1 MADAAASSP
10 PVPAVPVAETPPG
23 GLSSA
28 QVAERRAR
36 GLTNAGG
43 EHTSRSVA
51 HILRANVL
59 TRFNLVL
66 GVLLAVILA
75 VGQPQD
81 ALFGVVLVA
90 NALIGI
96 GQELRAKR
104 TLDRLAV
111 LSAPRVR
118 VIRDGAPREIA
129 VDEVVAGD
137 LVGLRAGDQLAAD
150 GVVRAGA
157 GLQADES
164 LLTGESEPVDK
175 RAGDRLLSGSFV
187 VAGSGGYQATGVG
200 AEAYAA
206 KLAAQARRF
215 TVVRSELV
223 AGINQILRYV
233 TWALPPVA
241 ALLVLSQL
249 HTRQTVREGATSTV
263 AALVGMVPQGLV
275 LLTSVAFGVAAVTL
289 ARRQV
294 LVQQLPAVEGLARV
308 DLVCFDKTGTLT
320 DGTIAFDHVIRLDD
334 HAPAEAALGAL
345 ADDQARNAT
354 LAAIGQAFPPP
365 QGWARQ
371 DAVPFSSAR
380 KWSAATFAGHGTW
393 VLGAP
398 EIILAGSQD
407 GLAPHAAD
415 LAATGQ
421 RVLAL
426 ARAPGPLDGPA
437 LPQGLHPVAF
447 IVLAERLR
455 SDTPQTIAYFAAQGV
470 TLKVISGDSPR
481 TVSAVAAR
489 AGVPHAGDP
498 IDARDLP
505 DDPGP
510 LAALLEEH
518 SVFGRVTP
526 HQKQAMVQAL
536 QARGHTVAMTG
547 DGVNDVLA
555 LKLADIGVA
564 MGSGAPATKAV
575 ADLVLLDNRF
585 ATLPGVVAEGRRVT
599 ANIERVANL
608 FITKTVWATA
618 LAVAAGAALLPYPFL
633 PRHLTIIDTLAIGV
647 PSFFLALAPN
657 RRRYR
662 PGFAG
667 RVLRFTIPAGLI
679 IAAATFSA
687 YALARAR
694 GLPLTEQRTAATLV
708 ALLLSLCVLA
718 LLAIPLTWRRIA
730 LLAAAVAAFALL
742 FPVPAVRNFYALAP
756 PHRAIGA
763 TLLIAALGAAA
774 LTGFWALSRH
784 LGRAP
789 AEMAASDV
797 TGRVTG
803 AEAGQADADN

>member
-1 MADAAASSP
+1 MADAAAFP
-10 PVPAVPVAETPPG
+10 PPAPSAPVAETPPA
-23 GLSSA
+23 GLSGA
-28 QVAERRAR
+28 QVAERVSR

-51 HILRANVL
+51 HILRANIL
-59 TRFNLVL
+59 TRFNLLL
-66 GVLLAVILA
+66 GVLLAVILV

-81 ALFGVVLVA
+81 ALFGIVLVT

-104 TLDRLAV
+104 TLDQLAV

-118 VIRDGAPREIA
+118 VIRDGAPREVA
-129 VDEVVAGD
+129 VGEVVADD
-137 LVGLRAGDQLAAD
+137 LVDVRAGDQLAAD
-150 GVVRAGA
+150 GVVRASA
-157 GLQADES
+157 SLQADES

-187 VAGSGGYQATGVG
+187 VAGSGDYQATGVG

-223 AGINQILRYV
+223 AGINQILRYI
-233 TWALPPVA
+233 TWAIPPVA
-241 ALLVLSQL
+241 ALLVISQL
-249 HTRQTVREGATSTV
+249 HTHQSVREGATSTV

-308 DLVCFDKTGTLT
+308 DVVCFDKTGTLT
-320 DGTIAFDHVIRLDD
+320 DGTIAFDHLIRLDD
-334 HAPAEAALGAL
+334 QAPAEAALGAL
-345 ADDQARNAT
+345 AEDQARNAT

-365 QGWARQ
+365 QGWVRQ

-380 KWSAATFAGHGTW
+380 KWSAASFAGHGTW

-398 EIILAGSQD
+398 EIVLAGSQD
-407 GLAPHAAD
+407 GLLPRAAD
-415 LAATGQ
+415 LAASGQ

-426 ARAPGPLDGPA
+426 ARTTGPLDGPA
-437 LPQGLHPVAF
+437 LPPGLRAVAF

-455 SDTPQTIAYFAAQGV
+455 SDTPQAIAYFAAQGV
-470 TLKVISGDSPR
+470 TLKVISGDSPA

-489 AGVPHAGDP
+489 AGLPHAGDA

-505 DDPGP
+505 EDPGP
-510 LAALLEEH
+510 LGTLLEQH
-518 SVFGRVTP
+518 FVFGRVTP
-526 HQKQAMVQAL
+526 HQKESMVQAL

-575 ADLVLLDNRF
+575 AELVLLDNRF

-608 FITKTVWATA
+608 FITKTVWATL
-618 LAVAAGAALLPYPFL
+618 LAVAAGVALLPYPFL

-657 RRRYR
+657 RRRYV
-662 PGFAG
+662 PGFVG
-667 RVLRFTIPAGLI
+667 RVLRFAVPAGLI

-708 ALLLSLCVLA
+708 ALILSLTVLA

-730 LLAAAVAAFALL
+730 LLVAALAAFVLL
-742 FPVPAVRNFYALAP
+742 FPVPAVRHFYALAL
-756 PHRAIGA
+756 PHGAIGA

-774 LTGFWALSRH
+774 LTGFWILSH
-784 LGRAP
+784 HHGRAP
-789 AEMAASDV
+789 AETAP
-797 TGRVTG
+797 
-803 AEAGQADADN
+803 E

>member
-1 MADAAASSP
+1 MADAAAS
-10 PVPAVPVAETPPG
+10 TPPTSATPVTVTPPA

-28 QVAERRAR
+28 QVAERRSR
-36 GLTNAGG
+36 GLTNASG
-43 EHTSRSVA
+43 ERTSRPVA
-51 HILRANVL
+51 EILRANIF
-59 TRFNLVL
+59 TRFNLIL

-75 VGQPQD
+75 VGEPQD
-81 ALFGVVLVA
+81 ALFGIVLVT

-96 GQELRAKR
+96 AQELRAKR

-118 VIRDGAPREIA
+118 VVRDGAPHEIA
-129 VDEVVAGD
+129 VDDVVADD
-137 LVGLRAGDQLAAD
+137 LVDLRAGDQLVAD
-150 GVVRAGA
+150 GVVRDSA
-157 GLQADES
+157 GLEADES

-175 RAGDRLLSGSFV
+175 QAGDRLLSGSFV

-200 AEAYAA
+200 AEAYAR
-206 KLAAQARRF
+206 KLAAEARRF

-223 AGINQILRYV
+223 DGINQILRYV

-241 ALLVLSQL
+241 VLLVLSQL
-249 HTRQTVREGATSTV
+249 HTSENVREGATSTV

-289 ARRQV
+289 ARRRV

-308 DLVCFDKTGTLT
+308 DVVCFDKTGTLT
-320 DGTIAFDHVIRLDD
+320 DGTVAFDSLVRLDD
-334 HAPAEAALGAL
+334 SAPAEAALGAL

-354 LAAIGQAFPPP
+354 LAAIGQAFPPSP
-365 QGWARQ
+365 GWARQ

-398 EIILAGSQD
+398 EIVLADIPD
-407 GLAPHAAD
+407 GLLPRAAD
-415 LAATGQ
+415 LAASGQ

-426 ARAPGPLDGPA
+426 ACTTESLDGQT
-437 LPQGLHPVAF
+437 LPHGLHAVAF

-455 SDTPQTIAYFAAQGV
+455 PDTPQTIAYFAAQGV
-470 TLKVISGDSPR
+470 ALKVISGDSPH

-489 AGVPHAGDP
+489 AGVPRADQP
-498 IDARDLP
+498 VDARHLP
-505 DDPGP
+505 RDP
-510 LAALLEEH
+510 AALGTAVEEH

-526 HQKQAMVQAL
+526 QQKEAMVTAL

-564 MGSGAPATKAV
+564 MGTGAAATKAV
-575 ADLVLLDNRF
+575 AELVLLDDRF
-585 ATLPGVVAEGRRVT
+585 ATLPGVVAEGRQVT

-608 FITKTVWATA
+608 YITKTVWATL
-618 LAVAAGAALLPYPFL
+618 LAVAAGAALMPYPFL

-657 RRRYR
+657 RRRYL
-662 PGFAG
+662 PGFVG
-667 RVLRFTIPAGLI
+667 RVLRFTVPAGLI
-679 IAAATFSA
+679 VAAATFSA
-687 YALARAR
+687 YAVARAR
-694 GLPLTEQRTAATLV
+694 GLSLTEQRTAATLV
-708 ALLLSLCVLA
+708 TLILSLCVLA
-718 LLAIPLTWRRIA
+718 LLAMPLTWRRITLLIA
-730 LLAAAVAAFALL
+730 ALAAFVLL
-742 FPVPAVRNFYALAP
+742 FPVPAVRSFYALEL
-756 PHRAIGA
+756 PHGAIGS

-774 LTGFWALSRH
+774 LAGFWVLSPSARP
-784 LGRAP
+784 R
-789 AEMAASDV
+789 
-797 TGRVTG
+797 TGER
-803 AEAGQADADN
+803 

>member
-1 MADAAASSP
+1 MADAAASAPSP
-10 PVPAVPVAETPPG
+10 LAAPAGQTPPA

-28 QVAERRAR
+28 QVAERRSR
-36 GLTNAGG
+36 GLTNAAG

-51 HILRANVL
+51 EILRANIL
-59 TRFNLVL
+59 TRFNLIL

-75 VGQPQD
+75 FGQPQD
-81 ALFGVVLVA
+81 ALFGIVLVT

-104 TLDRLAV
+104 TLDQLAV

-118 VIRDGAPREIA
+118 VIRDGAPHEIA
-129 VDEVVAGD
+129 VDEVVADD
-137 LVGLRAGDQLAAD
+137 LVDLRAGDQLVAD
-150 GVVRAGA
+150 GVARASE
-157 GLQADES
+157 GLEADES

-187 VAGSGGYQATGVG
+187 VAGSGDYQATGVG
-200 AEAYAA
+200 AEAYAR

-215 TVVRSELV
+215 TLVRSELV

-233 TWALPPVA
+233 TWAIPPVA
-241 ALLVLSQL
+241 ALLVISQL

-263 AALVGMVPQGLV
+263 AALVGMMPQGLV
-275 LLTSVAFGVAAVTL
+275 LLTSIAFGAAAVTL
-289 ARRQV
+289 ARRRV

-308 DLVCFDKTGTLT
+308 DVVCFDKTGTLT
-320 DGTIAFDHVIRLDD
+320 DGTVAFDSLIRLDD
-334 HAPAEAALGAL
+334 QAPAEAALGAL
-345 ADDQARNAT
+345 ADDEARNAT
-354 LAAIGQAFPPP
+354 LAAIGQAFLPP

-380 KWSAATFAGHGTW
+380 KWSATTYSGHGTW

-398 EIILAGSQD
+398 EIVLADVPD
-407 GLAPHAAD
+407 GLLPRAAD
-415 LAATGQ
+415 LAASGQ

-426 ARAPGPLDGPA
+426 AFTTGPLDGQAFPH
-437 LPQGLHPVAF
+437 GLHAVAF
-447 IVLAERLR
+447 VVLAERLR
-455 SDTPQTIAYFAAQGV
+455 PDAPQTIAYFAAQGV
-470 TLKVISGDSPR
+470 ELKVISGDSPR

-489 AGVPHAGDP
+489 AGVPRAGDP
-498 IDARDLP
+498 VDARDLP
-505 DDPGP
+505 EDPG
-510 LAALLEEH
+510 ALGTVLEEH

-526 HQKQAMVQAL
+526 HQKEAMVQAL

-575 ADLVLLDNRF
+575 AELVLLDNQF
-585 ATLPGVVAEGRRVT
+585 AALPGVVAEGRRVT

-608 FITKTVWATA
+608 FVTKTVWATL
-618 LAVAAGAALLPYPFL
+618 LAVAAGAALMPYPFL
-633 PRHLTIIDTLAIGV
+633 PRNLTIIDTLAIGV

-657 RRRYR
+657 RRRYL
-662 PGFAG
+662 PGFAD

-679 IAAATFSA
+679 VAAATFSA

-694 GLPLTEQRTAATLV
+694 GLPLAEQRTAATLV
-708 ALLLSLCVLA
+708 ALILSLCVLA
-718 LLAIPLTWRRIA
+718 LLAIPLTWRRVA
-730 LLAAAVAAFALL
+730 LLAAALAAFVLL
-742 FPVPAVRNFYALAP
+742 FPVPAVRGFYALAL
-756 PHRAIGA
+756 PHGAIGG

-774 LTGFWALSRH
+774 LAGFWIVSRR
-784 LGRAP
+784 LGRGP
-789 AEMAASDV
+789 AEAV
-797 TGRVTG
+797 P
-803 AEAGQADADN
+803 E

>member
-1 MADAAASSP
+1 MADAAASTP
-10 PVPAVPVAETPPG
+10 PASAAPVAETPPG
-23 GLSSA
+23 GLTSA
-28 QVAERRAR
+28 EVAERRSR

-43 EHTSRSVA
+43 EQASRSVA
-51 HILRANVL
+51 AILRANIL
-59 TRFNLVL
+59 TRFNLLL
-66 GVLLAVILA
+66 GVLLAVILV
-75 VGQPQD
+75 VGQLQD
-81 ALFGVVLVA
+81 ALFGIVLVA

-96 GQELRAKR
+96 VQELRAKR

-118 VIRDGAPREIA
+118 VVRDGAPRDIA
-129 VDEVVAGD
+129 VAEVVADD
-137 LVGLRAGDQLAAD
+137 LVDLRAGDQLVAD
-150 GVVRAGA
+150 GVVRDSAS
-157 GLQADES
+157 LQADES

-187 VAGSGGYQATGVG
+187 VAGSGDYQATGVG
-200 AEAYAA
+200 AEAYAR

-233 TWALPPVA
+233 TWAIPPVA
-241 ALLVLSQL
+241 ALLVISQL
-249 HTRQTVREGATSTV
+249 HTRESVREGATSTV

-275 LLTSVAFGVAAVTL
+275 LLTSIAFGVAAVTL

-294 LVQQLPAVEGLARV
+294 LVQQLPAVEGMARV
-308 DLVCFDKTGTLT
+308 DVVCFDKTGTLT
-320 DGTIAFDHVIRLDD
+320 DGTIAFDRLIRLDD
-334 HAPAEAALGAL
+334 QAPAEAALGAL
-345 ADDQARNAT
+345 ADDKARNAT

-371 DAVPFSSAR
+371 DTVPFSSAR

-398 EIILAGSQD
+398 EMVLAGGQD
-407 GLAPHAAD
+407 QVLAQAAD
-415 LAATGQ
+415 LAAAGQ

-426 ARAPGPLDGPA
+426 ACTTGVLNGQA
-437 LPQGLHPVAF
+437 LPQGPHAVAF

-455 SDTPQTIAYFAAQGV
+455 SDAPQIIAYFAAQGV
-470 TLKVISGDSPR
+470 TLKVISGDNPR

-489 AGVPHAGDP
+489 AGVPQASDP

-505 DDPGP
+505 EDPGP
-510 LAALLEEH
+510 LGALLEEH
-518 SVFGRVTP
+518 TVFGRVTP
-526 HQKQAMVQAL
+526 GQKESMVKAL

-564 MGSGAPATKAV
+564 VGSGAPATKAV
-575 ADLVLLDNRF
+575 AELVLLDNNF
-585 ATLPGVVAEGRRVT
+585 AALPAAVAEGRRVT

-608 FITKTVWATA
+608 FITKTVWATL
-618 LAVAAGAALLPYPFL
+618 LAIAAGVALLPYPFL

-657 RRRYR
+657 RRRYL
-662 PGFAG
+662 PGFVG
-667 RVLRFTIPAGLI
+667 RVLWFTIPAGSI

-694 GLPLTEQRTAATLV
+694 GLSLTEQRTAATLV
-708 ALLLSLCVLA
+708 TLLLSLCVLA

-730 LLAAAVAAFALL
+730 LLVAAVAAFVLL
-742 FPVPAVRNFYALAP
+742 FPVPVVRRFYALQL
-756 PHRAIGA
+756 PHGAIGS
-763 TLLIAALGAAA
+763 TLLIAGLGVAA
-774 LTGFWALSRH
+774 LSGFWVFSRH
-784 LGRAP
+784 RGRGP
-789 AEMAASDV
+789 AEV
-797 TGRVTG
+797 PR
-803 AEAGQADADN
+803 E

>member
-1 MADAAASSP
+1 MADATASP
-10 PVPAVPVAETPPG
+10 PPAPAAPIAVTPPT

-28 QVAERRAR
+28 QVAERRSR

-43 EHTSRSVA
+43 ERTSRSVA
-51 HILRANVL
+51 EILRANIF
-59 TRFNLVL
+59 TRFNLLL

-75 VGQPQD
+75 FGQPQD
-81 ALFGVVLVA
+81 ALFGIVLVT
-90 NALIGI
+90 NALIGV

-118 VIRDGAPREIA
+118 VIRDGAPRDVA
-129 VDEVVAGD
+129 VEELVADD
-137 LVGLRAGDQLAAD
+137 LVALRAGDQLVAD
-150 GVVRAGA
+150 GVVRDSVS
-157 GLQADES
+157 LQADES

-175 RAGDRLLSGSFV
+175 RAGERLLSGSFV

-200 AEAYAA
+200 AEAYAR

-215 TVVRSELV
+215 TLVRSELI

-233 TWALPPVA
+233 TWAIPPVA
-241 ALLVLSQL
+241 VLLVVSQL
-249 HTRQTVREGATSTV
+249 HTHQTASEAATSTV

-275 LLTSVAFGVAAVTL
+275 LLTSIAFGAAAVTL
-289 ARRQV
+289 ARRRV

-308 DLVCFDKTGTLT
+308 DVVCLDKTGTLT
-320 DGTIAFDHVIRLDD
+320 DGTIAFDSMIRVDD
-334 HAPAEAALGAL
+334 QAPAEAALGAL
-345 ADDQARNAT
+345 ADDEARNAT

-371 DAVPFSSAR
+371 DSVPFSSAR
-380 KWSAATFAGHGTW
+380 KWSAASFAGHGAW

-398 EIILAGSQD
+398 EMVLTGGQD
-407 GLAPHAAD
+407 GLLSRAAD
-415 LAATGQ
+415 LAASGR

-426 ARAPGPLDGPA
+426 AHAPGSLDGQA
-437 LPQGLHPVAF
+437 LPPGLHAVAF
-447 IVLAERLR
+447 IMLAERLR
-455 SDTPQTIAYFAAQGV
+455 SDASDTIAYFAAQGV
-470 TLKVISGDSPR
+470 ALKVISGDSPH

-489 AGVPHAGDP
+489 VGVPGAGDP
-498 IDARDLP
+498 LDARDLP
-505 DDPGP
+505 EDLG
-510 LAALLEEH
+510 ALGAVIEER
-518 SVFGRVTP
+518 SVIGRVTP
-526 HQKQAMVQAL
+526 HQKESMVKAL

-575 ADLVLLDNRF
+575 AELVLLDNRF

-599 ANIERVANL
+599 ANIERVAHL
-608 FITKTVWATA
+608 FITKTVWATL

-647 PSFFLALAPN
+647 PAFFLALAPN
-657 RRRYR
+657 RRRYV
-662 PGFAG
+662 PGFVG
-667 RVLRFTIPAGLI
+667 RVLRFAGPAGLI

-708 ALLLSLCVLA
+708 TLILSLCVLA
-718 LLAIPLTWRRIA
+718 LLAMPLTWRRIA
-730 LLAAAVAAFALL
+730 LVVAALAGFVLL
-742 FPVPAVRNFYALAP
+742 FPVPAVRTFYKLELP
-756 PHRAIGA
+756 QGAIGS

-774 LTGFWALSRH
+774 LAGFWLLSRRRGH
-784 LGRAP
+784 AP
-789 AEMAASDV
+789 ASVVRE
-797 TGRVTG
+797 
-803 AEAGQADADN
+803 